1 MALNLSRFAGMAN
14 TIQDILRKPS
24 VLYGAAGLGGA
35 GLGALGAEMYN
46 NAYGNVGTE
55 TPARTPSFAPPTGG
69 GRSGVPPIA
78 PPAEPKAPSAGSMT
92 GTADKTQNRGSLE
105 RASGDP
111 RLDQLYALIK
121 EQADPERRRVLL
133 EQNAE
138 FQERLQKV
146 SAEQGLAKQQELTA
160 RQVELE
166 NIKAWRDITTSAY
179 QANAM
184 MAANLAS
191 TAYIAATPN
200 ANVLSA
206 LGTAVNVGSSAF
218 KGPTKLVAS

>member
-1 MALNLSRFAGMAN
+1 MAIPFTRLAGVSERLK
-14 TIQDILRKPS
+14 DILSKPS
-24 VLYGAAGLGGA
+24 VLYGAAGVGGA
-35 GLGALGAEMYN
+35 GLGVLGEDMYN
-46 NAYGNVGTE
+46 KAYGGASTE
-55 TPARTPSFAPPTGG
+55 TPPRTPSFTPPTADR
-69 GRSGVPPIA
+69 RSVLPPIA
-78 PPAEPKAPSAGSMT
+78 PPAEPKAPTAGSVI

-121 EQADPERRRVLL
+121 EQADPERRRILL

-138 FQERLQKV
+138 FQERLQKL
-146 SAEQGLAKQQELTA
+146 STEQGLAKQQELTA

-166 NIKAWRDITTSAY
+166 NIKAWRDITSTAY

-184 MAANLAS
+184 MAANLAN

-206 LGTAVNVGSSAF
+206 LSNAVNIGASAF
-218 KGPTKLVAS
+218 KGPTRVVAS